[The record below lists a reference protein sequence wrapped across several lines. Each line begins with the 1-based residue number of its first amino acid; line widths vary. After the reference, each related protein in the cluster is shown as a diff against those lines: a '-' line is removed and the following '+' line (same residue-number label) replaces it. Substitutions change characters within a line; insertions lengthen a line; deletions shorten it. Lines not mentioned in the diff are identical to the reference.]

1 MNGNATLDTRVT
13 FILGGPCENQLV
25 RYLMLFKVE
34 DSGNEEMVYICSN
47 LATRNVTLCNSTDKF
62 SVVSRAEPS
71 CGLKCKY
78 DIELVLMNFNASDV
92 GKYRAK
98 VSFRTSSAG
107 LRRPI
112 QREFD
117 LQLANGNV
125 NVYRDT

>member
-1 MNGNATLDTRVT
+1 MVEMNGNATLDTRVT

-25 RYLMLFKVE
+25 RLLMLFKVE
-34 DSGNEEMVYICSN
+34 ATEPVYICSN
-47 LATRNVTLCNSTDKF
+47 LATRNLTLCNSTDKF

-92 GKYRAK
+92 GKYRAE
-98 VSFRTSSAG
+98 VSFDTSSPE
-107 LRRPI
+107 RRRCI